1 MEGTEMSDKET
12 DEPVILKTTM
22 NPKNR
27 GNFVELKDIDLDS
40 LSEREKILYRVIND
54 LEKELEKKK

>member
-1 MEGTEMSDKET
+1 MSDKEN